1 MTLELEAQRT
11 LFQQKMSELE
21 NQLDEAQKQYLK
33 RSDEAQEEFMIK
45 EHDLE
50 NKVSD
55 LQSQLQISNQEIQL
69 KERQFQKHTL
79 KIDAEI
85 QK

>member
-1 MTLELEAQRT
+1 MELEAQRT
-11 LFQQKMSELE
+11 LFQQKMGELE

-50 NKVSD
+50 NRVSD
-55 LQSQLQISNQEIQL
+55 LQNQLEISNQEIQL

-85 QK
+85 

>member
-11 LFQQKMSELE
+11 LFQQKMTELE

-55 LQSQLQISNQEIQL
+55 LQNQLEIANQEIQL
-69 KERQFQKHTL
+69 KERQSQKHAL

>member
-11 LFQQKMSELE
+11 LFQQKMGELE

-50 NKVSD
+50 NRVSD
-55 LQSQLQISNQEIQL
+55 LQNQLEISNQEIQL

-85 QK
+85 